1 MTTKYGRVVLFA
13 LFFLLPCSAFSQS
26 RFTGPWDLD
35 SLKRVPQAEW
45 RATEPAEPGIALKE
59 VYYEGE
65 PYLGRPT
72 RVFAYCA
79 HPKEVDG
86 PLPAMVLVHG
96 GGGTAFPEWVTR
108 WAKRGYAAL
117 AMDTAGH
124 GPGRKRL
131 ADGGPNQ
138 SHTEKFAHIADHSL
152 EDMWTYHAVAAVIR
166 GHSLLASLEE
176 VDADRIGITG
186 ISWGGY
192 LTCIVTGLDDRL
204 KVSVP
209 VYGCGYLHENSCWLG
224 DFARLTP
231 KQRQTWVDSFD
242 PSRYL
247 PGVTCPILFVNGTND
262 FAYPLDSYQK
272 SYRAVPGRTDLCV
285 TVGMPHG
292 HRPGWAPS
300 EIGLFVDSVLQSG
313 VPLPRAGNA
322 EIRGSS
328 ITASIQSN
336 SPLAKARLHYT
347 VDSGPWK
354 PRRWTT
360 VDAAIRDATIHA
372 ELPKDRPLVCFLTVT
387 DDRGATVSTEHH
399 VLSSE

>member
-1 MTTKYGRVVLFA
+1 MARCKIVFLVAVVLV
-13 LFFLLPCSAFSQS
+13 LPAVAPAQS
-26 RFTGPWDLD
+26 PRTGPWDLD
-35 SLKRVPQAEW
+35 ALMQVPKAQWQASETTDPDMELKQ
-45 RATEPAEPGIALKE
+45 
-59 VYYEGE
+59 VYYGGE

-72 RVFAYCA
+72 RVFAYYA
-79 HPKEVDG
+79 RPKLDG
-86 PLPAMVLVHG
+86 PLPGMVLVHG
-96 GGGTAFPEWVTR
+96 GGGTAFPEWATL

-117 AMDTAGH
+117 AMDTAGN

-152 EDMWTYHAVAAVIR
+152 KDMWTYHAVAAVIR
-166 GHSLLASLEE
+166 GHSLLASLPE

-224 DFARLTP
+224 DLARLTP
-231 KQRQTWVDSFD
+231 EQRRTWIDNFD

-247 PGVTCPILFVNGTND
+247 PRVKCPILFVNGTND

-272 SYRAVPGRTDLCV
+272 SYRAVPGPTDLCV
-285 TVGMPHG
+285 TVAMPHG
-292 HRPGWAPS
+292 HRQGWAPQ
-300 EIGLFVDSVLQSG
+300 EIGLFVDSIVRG
-313 VPLPRAGNA
+313 GDPLPRLGDP
-322 EIRGSS
+322 EIRDGSV
-328 ITASIQSN
+328 IAPVQSKRR
-336 SPLAKARLHYT
+336 LAKAQLHYT
-347 VDSGPWK
+347 TNSGPWK

-360 VDAAIRDATIHA
+360 ADAVIGNESIRA
-372 ELPKDRPLVCFLTVT
+372 ELPIDRPLVCFLTVT
-387 DDRGATVSTEHH
+387 DDRGATVSTEHR
-399 VLSSE
+399 VLSAE